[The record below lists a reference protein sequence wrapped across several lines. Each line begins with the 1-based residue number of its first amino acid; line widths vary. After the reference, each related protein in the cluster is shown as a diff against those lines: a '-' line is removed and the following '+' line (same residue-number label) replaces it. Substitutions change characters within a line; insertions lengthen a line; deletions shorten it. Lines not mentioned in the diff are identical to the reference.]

1 MDQSSGKVSNEIDI
15 AVGRLSQSVDD
26 LRAAIG
32 DTAKTASGAFTQGAE
47 QLLSVMNQ
55 TLEGIRA
62 NTGESARAISD
73 AATHMREA
81 AETFKSEIE
90 KAAAI
95 SQDVAKEHIE
105 STGAKVSGVIDEAG
119 AGVLDAFGRAAKRI
133 ADQTD
138 EFANKAAQDLL
149 SPLEKITGQLDGM
162 VSSLSEGASQMR
174 RLSDGMKEGASATEQ
189 AAVNFR
195 GASKELVSAV
205 GPISTNNSQ
214 ILAAVEGLRDSVS
227 QASQTVV
234 RSSQATAQSASQILQ
249 AAQSALDAQS
259 KAISST
265 MGGLN
270 DLIEHMEDQGE
281 RIDDIDEKLGRAFD
295 EYTKRVSAAV
305 ESLFGHVSKM
315 QEELNPAL
323 DTLREIVEQAEQFK
337 PESRRGN

>member
-1 MDQSSGKVSNEIDI
+1 M
-15 AVGRLSQSVDD
+15 
-26 LRAAIG
+26 
-32 DTAKTASGAFTQGAE
+32 
-47 QLLSVMNQ
+47 
-55 TLEGIRA
+55 
-62 NTGESARAISD
+62 
-73 AATHMREA
+73 
-81 AETFKSEIE
+81 
-90 KAAAI
+90 
-95 SQDVAKEHIE
+95 
-105 STGAKVSGVIDEAG
+105 
-119 AGVLDAFGRAAKRI
+119 
-133 ADQTD
+133 
-138 EFANKAAQDLL
+138 
-149 SPLEKITGQLDGM
+149 
-162 VSSLSEGASQMR
+162 
-174 RLSDGMKEGASATEQ
+174 
-189 AAVNFR
+189 
-195 GASKELVSAV
+195 
-205 GPISTNNSQ
+205 
-214 ILAAVEGLRDSVS
+214 AAVEILQESVS

-259 KAISST
+259 KAINST